1 MLKPDKKK
9 PGQTFPDR
17 QTGPT
22 PPQLSSR
29 ETMVKKLVARDAPT
43 WQFTLTLGKGGLTSE
58 GIFNFVPRNG
68 TKSLYSIISL

>member
-1 MLKPDKKK
+1 MLKIRPCALHHAETWQKK

-43 WQFTLTLGKGGLTSE
+43 WQFNLASGKGGL
-58 GIFNFVPRNG
+58 I
-68 TKSLYSIISL
+68 